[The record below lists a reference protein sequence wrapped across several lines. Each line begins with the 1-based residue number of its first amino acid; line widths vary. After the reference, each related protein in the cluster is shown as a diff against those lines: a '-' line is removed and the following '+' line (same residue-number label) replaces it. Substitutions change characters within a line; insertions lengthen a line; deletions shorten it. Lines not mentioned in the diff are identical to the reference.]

1 LSANQT
7 TSFFLVS
14 GLGSGAYSA
23 KLFAGTKQRFSGF
36 SHIRQCGDDVLR
48 MFVTGGP
55 PVRGGGGMPQR
66 IMTNSRS
73 LPELRKSS
81 LPTCWRAPDPPVRR
95 KNQNRLIGP
104 SIVPSPQFSTARKTQ
119 WHDASLIKFA
129 NFQIAI
135 FRRELD
141 R

>member
-1 LSANQT
+1 MPSVRDQGQHPVGRVRKNQI
-7 TSFFLVS
+7 S
-14 GLGSGAYSA
+14 
-23 KLFAGTKQRFSGF
+23 
-36 SHIRQCGDDVLR
+36 
-48 MFVTGGP
+48 
-55 PVRGGGGMPQR
+55 
-66 IMTNSRS
+66 N
-73 LPELRKSS
+73 

-104 SIVPSPQFSTARKTQ
+104 SIVPSPQFSTAGKTQ
-119 WHDASLIKFA
+119 WDNARLINFA